1 MVEFAVCMPL
11 LSILALGSVEIS
23 IAIFLKQA
31 LVTSS
36 YEGACQAV
44 KATSTTAAAES
55 SANKCLSF
63 RNIRN
68 ASIVISPGSVEAIAR
83 GQQIRVTVSAPL
95 SGNSPLIGRIIA
107 NQTLTASTTMV
118 KEKLP

>member
-11 LSILALGSVEIS
+11 LSILALGSVEVS
-23 IAIFLKQA
+23 NAIFLKQA

-44 KATSTTAAAES
+44 KATSTTAAAEAA
-55 SANKCLSF
+55 ANKCLTF
-63 RNIRN
+63 RNVRN
-68 ASIVISPGSVEAIAR
+68 ATIVISPGSVEAVAR

-95 SGNSPLIGRIIA
+95 SGNSPFIGRIIA
-107 NQTLTASTTMV
+107 NRTLSASTTMV

>member
-11 LSILALGSVEIS
+11 LSILALGSVEVS
-23 IAIFLKQA
+23 NAIFLKQA

-44 KATSTTAAAES
+44 KATSTTAAA
-55 SANKCLSF
+55 NKCLTF
-63 RNIRN
+63 RNVRN
-68 ASIVISPGSVEAIAR
+68 ATIVISPGSVEAVAR

-95 SGNSPLIGRIIA
+95 RGNSPFIGRIIA
-107 NQTLTASTTMV
+107 NRTLSASTTMV